1 MQWTLYT
8 HLKLFCFALGCI
20 KKGNKKG
27 GLTKLKVVKN
37 DREANQSISKFLE
50 VKECNNFPS
59 E

>member
-1 MQWTLYT
+1 MDSIY
-8 HLKLFCFALGCI
+8 LFSIDNIICYI

-37 DREANQSISKFLE
+37 DREANQSISKCSE